1 MTTESSRVA
10 AAPPRPA
17 SFTPAAA
24 EDANLY
30 RRLVLRRQLILA
42 ALALALFASLCVDLA
57 LGPARFGLDQVIA
70 ALFTPGSVE
79 DSLRVILWQIRMP
92 VALMALVVGASLSI
106 AGAQMQSILSN
117 PLASPF
123 TLGISAGASFGAA
136 LALAFGVTLV
146 PALVD
151 YAIPLNAFIMAM
163 LTALAIHFLSMRRGV
178 TIETIV
184 LLGIAMVFIFNSL
197 MALIQFFASQQ
208 AVSAVVFWT
217 MGSLTKATWPKLGI
231 AFAVLAVVVPLLARH
246 GWALTAMRLGDA
258 KAESLGVKPR
268 ALRLEVL
275 IMVSLLAA
283 IAVSFVGTIGFV
295 GLVGPHIAR
304 LLLGED
310 QRFFLPGS
318 ALCGALMLSVGSVL
332 SKVII
337 PGTIIPIGI
346 ITSLV
351 GIPFF
356 LFLILNH
363 KKNAW

>member
-1 MTTESSRVA
+1 VI
-10 AAPPRPA
+10 
-17 SFTPAAA
+17 
-24 EDANLY
+24 
-30 RRLVLRRQLILA
+30 RRQLILA
-42 ALALALFASLCVDLA
+42 ALTLALGLSLCFDLA
-57 LGPARFGLDQVIA
+57 LGPARYGLGQVIT
-70 ALFTPGSVE
+70 ALLTPDAVSEPV
-79 DSLRVILWQIRMP
+79 RVILWEIRMP

-106 AGAQMQSILSN
+106 AGAQMQTILSN

-136 LALAFGVTLV
+136 LALAFGVSLV
-146 PALVD
+146 PAAVD
-151 YAIPLNAFIMAM
+151 YIIPINAFVMAM
-163 LTALAIHFLSMRRGV
+163 LTAGAIHLLSMRRGV

-217 MGSLTKATWPKLGI
+217 MGSLTKATWSKLWI
-231 AFAVLAVVVPLLARH
+231 AVGVLALILPLLARH
-246 GWALTAMRLGDA
+246 GWALTAMRMGDA
-258 KAESLGVKPR
+258 KAESLGVNPR

-275 IMVSLLAA
+275 VLVSLLAA
-283 IAVSFVGTIGFV
+283 ISVAFVGTIGFI

-304 LLLGED
+304 MLLGED

-318 ALCGALMLSVGSVL
+318 ALCGALILSVGSVL
-332 SKVII
+332 SKII
-337 PGTIIPIGI
+337 LPGTIIPIGI

-356 LFLILNH
+356 LFLVLRH
-363 KKNAW
+363 KKASW

>member
-1 MTTESSRVA
+1 MSSDTAVSTNA
-10 AAPPRPA
+10 NTPREGA
-17 SFTPAAA
+17 F
-24 EDANLY
+24 Y
-30 RRLVLRRQLILA
+30 RALVIRRQLILA
-42 ALALALFASLCVDLA
+42 ALTMALCLSLCVDLA
-57 LGPARFGLDQVIA
+57 LGPARYGLGEVVT
-70 ALFTPGSVE
+70 ALFMPDNVSQSV
-79 DSLRVILWQIRMP
+79 RVVLWEIRMP

-106 AGAQMQSILSN
+106 AGAQMQTILSN

-136 LALAFGVTLV
+136 LALAFGVSLV
-146 PALVD
+146 PAAVD
-151 YAIPLNAFIMAM
+151 YIIPINAFVMAM
-163 LTALAIHFLSMRRGV
+163 LTAGAIHLLSMRRGV

-217 MGSLTKATWPKLGI
+217 MGSLTKATWPKLWI
-231 AFAVLAVVVPLLARH
+231 AVGVLAVILPLLARR

-258 KAESLGVKPR
+258 KAESLGVNPR

-275 IMVSLLAA
+275 VLVSLLAA
-283 IAVSFVGTIGFV
+283 ISVAFVGTIGFI

-318 ALCGALMLSVGSVL
+318 ALCGALILSVGSVL
-332 SKVII
+332 SKII
-337 PGTIIPIGI
+337 LPGTIIPIGI

-356 LFLILNH
+356 LFLVLNH
-363 KKNAW
+363 KKASW

>member
-1 MTTESSRVA
+1 MTSDSACIEPTSGGRHAYRALVA
-10 AAPPRPA
+10 
-17 SFTPAAA
+17 
-24 EDANLY
+24 
-30 RRLVLRRQLILA
+30 RRQLILA
-42 ALALALFASLCVDLA
+42 ALVAALALSLCIDLA
-57 LGPARFGLDQVIA
+57 LGPARFTLGEVVA
-70 ALFTPGSVE
+70 ALFTPDQVS
-79 DSLRVILWQIRMP
+79 DQTRVILWQIRMP

-106 AGAQMQSILSN
+106 AGAQMQTILSN

-136 LALAFGVTLV
+136 LALAFGVAIV
-146 PALVD
+146 PAALD
-151 YAIPLNAFIMAM
+151 YVIPINAFVMAM
-163 LTALAIHFLSMRRGV
+163 VTAFFIHALSLKRGV

-217 MGSLTKATWPKLGI
+217 MGSLTKATWPKLWI
-231 AFAVLAVVVPLLARH
+231 ALGVLLAVLPLLARH

-258 KAESLGVKPR
+258 KAESMGIRPR
-268 ALRLEVL
+268 RLRLEVL
-275 IMVSLLAA
+275 VLVSLLAA
-283 IAVSFVGTIGFV
+283 VSVAFVGTIGFI

-304 LLLGED
+304 LLVGED

-318 ALCGALMLSVGSVL
+318 ALCGALILSIGSVL
-332 SKVII
+332 SKVIL

-356 LFLILNH
+356 LFLVLNH
-363 KKNAW
+363 KKASW

>member
-1 MTTESSRVA
+1 MTTESSLSTTGA
-10 AAPPRPA
+10 LKGNAH
-17 SFTPAAA
+17 
-24 EDANLY
+24 Y
-30 RRLVLRRQLILA
+30 RSLVFRRQLILA
-42 ALALALFASLCVDLA
+42 GLALALCLSLCVDLA
-57 LGPARFGLDQVIA
+57 LGPARYGLGEVITALLTPA
-70 ALFTPGSVE
+70 AVSEPV
-79 DSLRVILWQIRMP
+79 RVILWEIRMP

-106 AGAQMQSILSN
+106 AGAQMQTILSN

-136 LALAFGVTLV
+136 LALAFGVSLV
-146 PALVD
+146 PAAVD
-151 YAIPLNAFIMAM
+151 YIIPINAFVMAM
-163 LTALAIHFLSMRRGV
+163 LTALAIHLLSMRRGV

-208 AVSAVVFWT
+208 AVAAVVFWT
-217 MGSLTKATWPKLGI
+217 MGSLTKATWPKLWI
-231 AFAVLAVVVPLLARH
+231 ALGVLAAVLPLLARH

-275 IMVSLLAA
+275 VLVSLLAA
-283 IAVSFVGTIGFV
+283 IAVAFVGTIGFI

-318 ALCGALMLSVGSVL
+318 ALCGALILSVGSVL
-332 SKVII
+332 SKVVL

-356 LFLILNH
+356 LFLVLSH
-363 KKNAW
+363 KKASW

>member
-1 MTTESSRVA
+1 MHTGADTLPSEQSA
-10 AAPPRPA
+10 AQEGRT
-17 SFTPAAA
+17 F
-24 EDANLY
+24 Y
-30 RRLVLRRQLILA
+30 RALVVRRQLILA
-42 ALALALFASLCVDLA
+42 ALTLALFLSLCIDLA
-57 LGPARFGLDQVIA
+57 LGPARFSLGEVIT
-70 ALFTPGSVE
+70 ALFSPDDVSQQA
-79 DSLRVILWQIRMP
+79 RVILWEIRMP
-92 VALMALVVGASLSI
+92 VALMALVVGASLSV
-106 AGAQMQSILSN
+106 AGAQMQTILSN

-136 LALAFGVTLV
+136 LALAFGVVIV
-146 PALVD
+146 PAAVE
-151 YAIPLNAFIMAM
+151 YMVPINAFVMAM
-163 LTALAIHFLSMRRGV
+163 LTAFAIHALSMRRGV

-184 LLGIAMVFIFNSL
+184 LLGIAMVFIFNAL

-217 MGSLTKATWPKLGI
+217 MGSLTKATWPKLWISLG
-231 AFAVLAVVVPLLARH
+231 VLVTVMPLLARH

-268 ALRLEVL
+268 VLRLEVL
-275 IMVSLLAA
+275 VLVSLLAA
-283 IAVSFVGTIGFV
+283 IAVAFVGTIGFI

-318 ALCGALMLSVGSVL
+318 ALCGALILSIGSVL
-332 SKVII
+332 SKVLI
-337 PGTIIPIGI
+337 PGTVIPIGI

-356 LFLILNH
+356 LFLVLSN
-363 KKNAW
+363 KKASW